1 MKKGLKKTFAL
12 LLSLCMMLGSAQI
25 PGLSVH
31 AAEDGTIDT
40 TEEGWETVRYYT
52 NTDTAITSVQTK
64 SERVADFFQ
73 GTGSMEWSVEF
84 KTTSSSLQ
92 ALAVLEYSTTKY
104 MAFFVRDGNKIGFET
119 KDGTNAG
126 TPTASKNYNDGN
138 WHTAKLKLTWDRGVT
153 LSLDDETVIQTTT
166 APVCIEDLSWTPD
179 TFSLGG
185 MTNYSGKNGWTFN
198 GTMRNVVLKKKVSP
212 VPILNAKLPQ
222 SGLNGVGTTLDLS
235 SGSVNFTY
243 RLKTASKSKVN
254 LLEMGNSL
262 EIYTEGNKVGI
273 QSGDEKQEIAV
284 TNTKLDT
291 EKWHNLTVA
300 WDEGQFTV
308 YVDAVKAGSASLSG
322 TVSAASIKY
331 GENAYFTELKLYNEA
346 MADEYIA
353 KLHANTSSETYPDGT
368 EKMDGYVK
376 TPNRELF
383 NSGFDGSVAYRI
395 PALVTSKKTGTVFAA
410 IDKRWDGSGD
420 VGVIDNVIR
429 RSEDNGQTWGP
440 VIPVID
446 LADNY
451 GYTMDA
457 EMVVD
462 NNENSPHYGRVYM
475 LVDMFR
481 DGVSLWGA
489 QPGTGYTEINGKYYQ
504 ILTDSDGN
512 TYTVRENGIVY
523 DSNNEVTAYQV
534 ETESAAPYRD
544 QGTLYRDGMKIGN
557 IYKNS
562 ELTMYNTCYLW
573 MTYSDDDGLTWELP
587 KDLTPYVKADWMTFF
602 GLGPGAG
609 AQLQSGRLIFTTYCM
624 DSNNR
629 NNRFSSYNVYT
640 DDHGKTWHRGASPND
655 ISETQNST
663 NSTRELNESCIVE
676 LNNGHLIQFMKNAT
690 SEVAMAVSTTQGE
703 SWEEVTYA
711 PGIKE
716 PYCEM
721 SALHYPKK
729 ILDPRDGQE
738 KEAII
743 FSNPTGGRD
752 HGMVRIAFV
761 NEDDTLDWAYSKLI
775 EDMRY
780 LYSSLTYMNN
790 GLIGLIYE
798 HESYAMVGA
807 AFTSFSPEYIMDGN
821 TFENTPVPTG
831 LTTTILNAA
840 DMETD
845 RLTAGGRI
853 KVKVAFSQKVFA
865 AGNVTLE
872 MQVGNELKEAS
883 LVGNDG
889 ANALEFVYDIQDS
902 DTGIIKA
909 TGNVRVKEGGA
920 AETIYNV
927 SLTNKPH
934 VTQETVVGEIGNE
947 IFTELPVD
955 GMSATAG
962 SAQSGAGAELVL
974 DGDTTT
980 LWHSKYP
987 DDNGVREKHYVTI
1000 DLGGSYLVSGL
1011 KYTPRSDAGNGNVKK
1026 YQIEVSKNGTDFVP
1040 VTVGTCAK
1048 SADVKTIKLDGAA
1061 LATHVRFRILDSGD
1075 NFGSAAEIRIIG
1087 TEDTNASSDKTDIL
1101 NVIAGLESNG
1111 GGRTGIT
1118 GNAAALLANLKETA
1132 GNHSASEEDILAF
1145 MDEMSN
1151 MARQNLAAAIKKSEE
1166 KIKENYNIT
1175 SWSAYAEALDNAK
1188 AISETSAPK
1197 DIILAYT
1204 YLQDAENNLAFTVEG
1219 INSIFEEMK
1228 PGTPEEKEKY
1238 TAESWN
1244 AYETAYTK
1252 LQDALKKGEST
1263 VALRKYMKELE
1274 AAKDA
1279 LKEKTDEPEPKP
1291 VTPPDTGK
1299 KPTPQPS
1306 QPSQPPKPS
1315 VPSLVKGKV
1324 YQTSDGL
1331 KYKVTDVDKKTVSLV
1346 GVDTKKKKKLTS
1358 LNVKNSITLEKVS
1371 CQITEIGAKAFSGC
1385 KKLKKVTIGK
1395 NVTSIGKQAFS
1406 GCGKLKTVVIKGKM
1420 LKKVGAK
1427 AFKGIYKK
1435 ATIKVPKAQKKKY
1448 KKLLAKKGQAKTVK
1462 IK

>member
-1 MKKGLKKTFAL
+1 MKKGLKKTFAF
-12 LLSLCMMLGSAQI
+12 LLSLCIILGSAQI
-25 PGLSVH
+25 SEFSVY

-52 NTDTAITSVQTK
+52 NTDTAVTSVQTK
-64 SERVADFFQ
+64 SERIEDFFQ
-73 GTGSMEWSVEF
+73 DTGSMEWSIEF

-138 WHTAKLKLTWDRGVT
+138 WHTAKLKLTQDRGVT
-153 LSLDDETVIQTTT
+153 LSLDDETVLQTTA

-185 MTNYSGKNGWTFN
+185 MTNYSGKSGWTFN
-198 GTMRNVVLKKKVSP
+198 GTMRNVVLKKKVLP
-212 VPILNAKLPQ
+212 VPIFNIKLPQ
-222 SGLNGVGTTLDLS
+222 SGLNGVGTTQDIS
-235 SGSVNFTY
+235 NGSVNFVY
-243 RLKTASKSKVN
+243 RLKTAAKEKVT
-254 LLEMGNSL
+254 LLEMDNSL
-262 EIYTEGNKVGI
+262 EIYTEGGKVGI
-273 QSGDEKQEIAV
+273 RSGNEKQEIAV
-284 TNTKLDT
+284 ANTKLDT
-291 EKWHNLTVA
+291 EKWHNLAVS
-300 WDEGQFTV
+300 WEEEQFTV
-308 YVDAVKAGSASLSG
+308 YVDAAEAGSARLSG

-331 GENAYFTELKLYNEA
+331 GENAYFSELKLYNEA
-346 MADEYIA
+346 LSSEDIA
-353 KLHANTSSETYPDGT
+353 KLHTNTASQTYPDGT
-368 EKMDGYVK
+368 EKMDGYIK

-395 PALVTSKKTGTVFAA
+395 PALVTSKKTGTVFAG

-462 NNENSPHYGRVYM
+462 NDENSPHYGRVYM

-489 QPGTGYTEINGKYYQ
+489 QPGTGYTKIDGKYYQ
-504 ILTDSDGN
+504 TLTDSVGD

-544 QGTLYRDGMKIGN
+544 QGTLYKDGVKIGN

-562 ELTMYNTCYLW
+562 ELTMHNTCYLW

-663 NSTRELNESCIVE
+663 NSTRELNESCIIE

-703 SWEEVTYA
+703 SWGEVTYA

-721 SALHYPKK
+721 SALHYPEK

-752 HGMVRIAFV
+752 HGTVRIAFV

-775 EDMRY
+775 EDMKY

-821 TFENTPVPTG
+821 TFENTPTPTG

-840 DMETD
+840 GMETD
-845 RLTAGGRI
+845 RLAAGGQI
-853 KVKVAFSQKVFA
+853 KVKVTFSQKVFA

-872 MQVGNELKEAS
+872 MQVGNELKEAA

-889 ANALEFVYDIQDS
+889 ANALEFIYDIEDS
-902 DTGIIKA
+902 DSGIIKA
-909 TGNVRVKEGGA
+909 TGNVRVKDGGA

-927 SLTNKPH
+927 TLTDKPH
-934 VTQETVVGEIGNE
+934 VTQETIVGEIGTG

-962 SAQSGAGAELVL
+962 SAQGGAGADLVL

-980 LWHSKYP
+980 IWHSKYP

-1040 VTVGTCAK
+1040 VTVGSCAK
-1048 SADVKTIKLDGAA
+1048 SADVKTIKLAGAA

-1087 TEDTNASSDKTDIL
+1087 TADTNALADKTDLLSI
-1101 NVIAGLESNG
+1101 IAGIESRG
-1111 GGRTGIT
+1111 GGRTSIT
-1118 GNAAALLANLKETA
+1118 GNAAALLADLKEVA
-1132 GNHSASEEDILAF
+1132 GNDSTSEEDIHVL
-1145 MDEMSN
+1145 MDEMSQT
-1151 MARQNLAAAIKKSEE
+1151 ARQNLAAAIEESKK
-1166 KIKENYNIT
+1166 KKKENYNIT
-1175 SWSAYAEALDNAK
+1175 SWAAYAEALDAAK
-1188 AISETSAPK
+1188 TISETSASK
-1197 DIILAYT
+1197 DVILAYT

-1219 INSIFEEMK
+1219 ITSIFEEMNL
-1228 PGTPEEKEKY
+1228 GTPEEKEKY

-1244 AYETAYTK
+1244 VYEAAYNK
-1252 LQDALKKGEST
+1252 LQDALKKGEGAA
-1263 VALRKYMKELE
+1263 ALRKYMKELE
-1274 AAKDA
+1274 AAKTA
-1279 LKEKTDEPEPKP
+1279 LKEKTDEPNPSPKPDPKP
-1291 VTPPDTGK
+1291 VTPPDPGK
-1299 KPTPQPS
+1299 NPAP
-1306 QPSQPPKPS
+1306 QPPKPS
-1315 VPSLVKGKV
+1315 IPSLVKGKI
-1324 YQTSDGL
+1324 YQTSDGM
-1331 KYKVTDVDKKTVSLV
+1331 KYKVTDAVNKTVSLV
-1346 GVDTKKKKKLTS
+1346 GADAKKKKKLTS
-1358 LNVKNSITLEKVS
+1358 LNVKDKVTLENIS
-1371 CQITEIGAKAFSGC
+1371 CQITEIGTKAFAGY

-1395 NVTSIGKQAFS
+1395 NVRNIGKQAFS
-1406 GCGKLKTVVIKGKM
+1406 GCSKLKAVTIKGKM

-1435 ATIKVPKAQKKKY
+1435 AAIKVPKAQKKKY